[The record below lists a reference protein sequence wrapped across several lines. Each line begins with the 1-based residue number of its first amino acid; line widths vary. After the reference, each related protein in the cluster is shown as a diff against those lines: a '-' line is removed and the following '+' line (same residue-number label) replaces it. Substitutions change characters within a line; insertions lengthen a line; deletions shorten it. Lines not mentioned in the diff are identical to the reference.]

1 GHNGQSFF
9 EQKISP
15 HLKKPP
21 QLWRSP
27 LVMSKKLI
35 YTGLLFLA
43 FMSWGY
49 GQIEPLPTH
58 DVYTPDYQTY
68 RLEKELYSYNL
79 IDYMFQDQ
87 EKKLW
92 LSSVHDF
99 KRTNGYQ
106 FFNLPQLLIG
116 TNHVKG
122 QIVDGQS

>member
-1 GHNGQSFF
+1 
-9 EQKISP
+9 
-15 HLKKPP
+15 
-21 QLWRSP
+21 
-27 LVMSKKLI
+27 
-35 YTGLLFLA
+35 
-43 FMSWGY
+43 MSWGY

-122 QIVDGQS
+122 QIVDGQSWNDSTQYLIEQRSEERRVGKEYTARGREAT